1 MSQPARGGAKAGSLV
16 IVGTGLRVA
25 AHTTLEALE
34 ELREAEQLF
43 YLVTDP
49 VTVAWL
55 HQLNSTATPLED
67 LYVEGKYRGL
77 IYQEMADRIV
87 TAVRG
92 GLRVCA
98 AFYGHP
104 GVFVNASHLA
114 IGRLRKQGFA
124 ARMLPGISAE
134 DCLFAD
140 LGVNPGDRG
149 CQSFEATNFLKARRR
164 FDPTSDLLLWQ
175 VGVLGESRLHAG
187 RVAKRPRLERLTA
200 RLRRYYP
207 ANHPV
212 VLYEAATFPECD
224 PLVRR
229 VRLDRLPAQRV
240 VPMMTLY
247 VPPLPQRAADRAILR
262 WYAEV

>member
-1 MSQPARGGAKAGSLV
+1 MAQQGSRKAGSLV
-16 IVGTGLRVA
+16 VVGTGLKVA
-25 AHTTLEALE
+25 AHTTLEALQ
-34 ELREAEQLF
+34 ELREAEQVF

-49 VTVAWL
+49 ATAAWL
-55 HQLNSTATPLED
+55 HRVNPAAATLED
-67 LYVEGKYRGL
+67 LYAEGKFRGL
-77 IYQEMADRIV
+77 IYRQMADRIV
-87 TAVRG
+87 AAVRSG
-92 GLRVCA
+92 RRVCA

-114 IGRLRKQGFA
+114 IRRLRRQGYP

-164 FDPTSDLLLWQ
+164 FDPTSELLLWQ

-187 RVAKRPRLERLTA
+187 GIAKRPRLERLTT

-207 ANHPV
+207 ASHPV
-212 VLYEAATFPECD
+212 VLYEAASFPACD

-229 VRLDRLPAQRV
+229 IRLDRLPAQKV

-247 VPPLPQRAADRAILR
+247 IPPMPQRAPDRSVLR
-262 WYAEV
+262 WYEEG